1 MIMKYKHCRLCCVK
15 NITIIV
21 ILSSIFN
28 NNRSKSNRYIRIF
41 FFKKLENR
49 KLWRK
54 SREKKKVN
62 FIVDEYDG
70 ETLSNDETIKTMI
83 VIMMLMKKH
92 IHMKKTEN
100 CMFCMS

>member
-1 MIMKYKHCRLCCVK
+1 MAKI
-15 NITIIV
+15 
-21 ILSSIFN
+21 
-28 NNRSKSNRYIRIF
+28 
-41 FFKKLENR
+41 
-49 KLWRK
+49 
-54 SREKKKVN
+54 SRKKKVN
-62 FIVDEYDG
+62 FLVDEYDG

>member
-1 MIMKYKHCRLCCVK
+1 MLYCHQFLTITAQKVIDTSEYFFLK
-15 NITIIV
+15 NWKTG
-21 ILSSIFN
+21 S
-28 NNRSKSNRYIRIF
+28 YG
-41 FFKKLENR
+41 EN
-49 KLWRK
+49 L
-54 SREKKKVN
+54 EKKKVN